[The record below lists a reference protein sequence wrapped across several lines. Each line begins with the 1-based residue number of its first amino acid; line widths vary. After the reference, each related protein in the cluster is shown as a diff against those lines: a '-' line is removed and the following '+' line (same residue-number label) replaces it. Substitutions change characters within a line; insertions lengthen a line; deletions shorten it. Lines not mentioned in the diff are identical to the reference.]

1 MKGCESA
8 IETADM
14 HNDYFFPQFN
24 IDVIYVCL
32 YRNVFLATAILHLI
46 SGASVIIGQNSKLY
60 LFNVFPSMLIFVLSS
75 VCQAFTITLVLLE
88 FIFIPLIL
96 VISCCNDFFQQKQLI
111 NMSHPLFGT
120 DLCICNVKYP
130 RQDFY
135 CKMQKMK
142 HCEATTK
149 LKYIKQYN
157 VFRLLFHVPHSY
169 SQQCFPSAT
178 ELNILL

>member
-46 SGASVIIGQNSKLY
+46 SGSSVIIGQNSKLY

-96 VISCCNDFFQQKQLI
+96 VISCCNDFFQ
-111 NMSHPLFGT
+111 
-120 DLCICNVKYP
+120 
-130 RQDFY
+130 
-135 CKMQKMK
+135 
-142 HCEATTK
+142 
-149 LKYIKQYN
+149 
-157 VFRLLFHVPHSY
+157 
-169 SQQCFPSAT
+169 
-178 ELNILL
+178 